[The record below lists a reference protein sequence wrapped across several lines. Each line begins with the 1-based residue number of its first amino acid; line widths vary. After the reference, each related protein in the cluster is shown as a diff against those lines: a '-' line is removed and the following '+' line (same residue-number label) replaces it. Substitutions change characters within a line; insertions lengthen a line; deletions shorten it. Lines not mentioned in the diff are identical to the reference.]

1 MDAFCTIGGYGMSL
15 ALLRSGEDVTSFAIG
30 KFGDTRLMRVGAL
43 LFKRMTEKLTVCIK
57 SLGGNRATEVA
68 FNRFLDNE
76 KVDTSPICAELYKKA
91 NDACADV
98 SHVLCLQ
105 DTVQLTYPTQ
115 SLKKDN
121 FGPTGDSNTKGLFV
135 HPGIIVDASN
145 RNVLGMSGIITW
157 CRDEEILSE
166 LKKSRPIEE
175 KESIRWIDTALS
187 AKRNITNAG
196 MITVVG
202 DRESDIFEMFE
213 RVPDARTHLIVRASH
228 DRNLATDEK
237 ISSVLENT
245 EIAGTHEIELPA
257 ITGKRKARRATLS
270 IKYTSIFLKNG
281 IDEPLKV
288 FCVSAMETSSVP
300 NGESPISWV
309 LLTTHPTAS
318 LKSAIQILTWY
329 TWRWIIEQ
337 IFRTMKNKGLKIEDS
352 QIESPKKLQLLSI
365 LSVATAIKV
374 MSLVE
379 SRDGKNNRSATDL
392 FSNDELL
399 VLLLLCKKLE
409 GKTEKQKNHFNKN
422 SMSWVAWIIARL
434 GGWNGYKSESP
445 PGPIVMLRG
454 LRKFEERYE
463 GWVLAQ

>member
-1 MDAFCTIGGYGMSL
+1 MSL
-15 ALLRSGEDVTSFAIG
+15 TLLRSGENVTSFAIG
-30 KFGDTRLMRVGAL
+30 KFGDTRIMRVGAL
-43 LFKRMTEKLTVCIK
+43 LFKRMSEKLTVCIK

-76 KVDTSPICAELYKKA
+76 KVDTSQICAEFSKKA

-115 SLKKDN
+115 TLKKDH
-121 FGPTGDSNTKGLFV
+121 FGPTGDSNTKGVFV

-145 RNVLGMSGIITW
+145 RNVLGMSSIITW
-157 CRDEEILSE
+157 CRDEATLSE
-166 LKKSRPIEE
+166 LKKTRPIEE

-196 MITVVG
+196 MITVIG

-213 RVPDARTHLIVRASH
+213 RVPGARTHLIVRASH

-237 ISSVLENT
+237 ISYVLENT
-245 EIAGTHEIELPA
+245 EISGTHEIELPA
-257 ITGKRKARRATLS
+257 ITGKRKARNATLS
-270 IKYTSIFLKNG
+270 IKYTSVFLKNG
-281 IDEPLKV
+281 VDEPLKV
-288 FCVSAMETSSVP
+288 FCVSAMETSAVP
-300 NGESPISWV
+300 NGESAISWV
-309 LLTTHPTAS
+309 LLTTHPTTS
-318 LKSAIQILTWY
+318 LKTAIQILTWY

-337 IFRTMKNKGLKIEDS
+337 IFRTMKKKGLKIEES
-352 QIESPKKLQLLSI
+352 QISNPKKLQILSI
-365 LSVATAIKV
+365 LSVASAIKV

-379 SRDGKNNRSATDL
+379 SRDGKINRSATDL
-392 FSNDELL
+392 FLNDELR

-409 GKTEKQKNHFNKN
+409 GKTEKQKNPFNKN
-422 SMSWVAWIIARL
+422 SMSWAAWIIARL
-434 GGWNGYKSESP
+434 GGWNGYRSESP

-454 LRKFEERYE
+454 LQKFEERYE
-463 GWVLAQ
+463 GWLLAQ